1 MDMKIIC
8 DDEKLIPHYNHDT
21 DAAFDLRASG
31 EFIVDLDNTKKELTL
46 ESFELLPSERV
57 LVKTGLKIAIPNNCY
72 ASIRDRSGIAMKNG
86 ITTLGGV
93 IDFEYRGEVGVI
105 LLNTSKKPF
114 TIEKYDRIAQMI
126 IQKFE
131 HVNFVK
137 VDELDETNRSEK
149 GFGSSGSK

>member
-1 MDMKIIC
+1 MEILCK
-8 DDEKLIPHYNHDT
+8 DEKLMPCYIHDN

-31 EFIVDLDNTKKELTL
+31 EFIVDLDNEKKEIVID
-46 ESFELLPSERV
+46 SFELLPNDRV

-72 ASIRDRSGIAMKNG
+72 ASIRDRSGIALKNG

-114 TIEKYDRIAQMI
+114 VIDKYDRIAQMI

-131 HVNFVK
+131 HVDFVK
-137 VDELDETNRSEK
+137 VNELGETNRSEK
-149 GFGSSGSK
+149 GFGSSGQK